1 MKALQVSKNKLYTR
15 KILYS
20 LSIALLLF
28 LNAQVAYAGSLNENE
43 AAVVSAAQGT
53 FEHNGIKYQTDPVFV
68 QQLISYLNQDEVDLN
83 ASQKDEAISMMFS
96 NVGQGVA
103 EGYLVPISGQDE
115 QENPEEQNNNEQNN
129 EEQSDSDNQGEE
141 PDNST
146 ESNTNHG
153 ENTDAD
159 ITGDGSSAEASGGKE
174 DKDNKEQDILNE
186 IRKQPASKT
195 EVDQNK
201 NKVTVKKEDNSSV
214 IVFNTVIKNT
224 GFNLS
229 PALAALAGLITVFIF
244 CVIVT
249 VKCNFFR
256 QEE

>member
-1 MKALQVSKNKLYTR
+1 
-15 KILYS
+15 
-20 LSIALLLF
+20 LSIALLLS

-68 QQLISYLNQDEVDLN
+68 QQLISYLNQDDVDLN

-115 QENPEEQNNNEQNN
+115 QENPEEQKNNEQNN
-129 EEQSDSDNQGEE
+129 EEKSNSDNQG

-153 ENTDAD
+153 ENTGAD
-159 ITGDGSSAEASGGKE
+159 ITGDGSSAEASDGKE
-174 DKDNKEQDILNE
+174 DKGNKEQDILNE
-186 IRKQPASKT
+186 IRKQPATKT

-229 PALAALAGLITVFIF
+229 PALATLAGLITAFIF

>member
-1 MKALQVSKNKLYTR
+1 MSV
-15 KILYS
+15 
-20 LSIALLLF
+20 ALLLF
-28 LNAQVAYAGSLNENE
+28 LNAQVVYAGSLNENE
-43 AAVVSAAQGT
+43 AALVSAAQGT
-53 FEHNGIKYQTDPVFV
+53 FEHNGIKYQADPVFV
-68 QQLISYLNQDEVDLN
+68 QQLISYLNQDDIDLN

-103 EGYLVPISGQDE
+103 EGYLIPLSGQDE
-115 QENPEEQNNNEQNN
+115 QGEQNNNEQNN
-129 EEQSDSDNQGEE
+129 KEQSDSDNQGEE

-146 ESNTNHG
+146 ETNTNHR

-159 ITGDGSSAEASGGKE
+159 VTGDGSSAEASGGKE
-174 DKDNKEQDILNE
+174 DKGNKEQDILNE
-186 IRKQPASKT
+186 IRKQPATKT

-244 CVIVT
+244 CVIIT